1 VTANKHKVIEQY
13 FERYAETEVRQLL
26 APLIEFHAE
35 PNTLSQSCA
44 YDALCVIPVY
54 DEAVSSLDDFCR
66 YECAKRIALVLVF
79 NCPLDSGV
87 VDSSPVEND
96 SAAEQ
101 RTCAALN
108 TLLSRYS
115 FKTLSDGFFVAM
127 ANTHAAI
134 SRPDIYV
141 IDRTQDERRLP
152 EKQGVGLARK
162 LGLDFALA
170 LSLVSLK
177 QCHTIP
183 TWLHSCDADVVLPA
197 GYFDIPA
204 PRSEQAVSLYP
215 YRHNAKSGYET
226 AMALYDL
233 TLAYYVDRLSYA
245 GSPYSFHTIGS
256 TIAVTPKAYAQV
268 RGMPKRSGGEDFYF
282 LNKLAKVG
290 CVDSLHAPILDI
302 EGRPSARVP
311 FGTGPALSRIQQMED
326 PLKDY
331 SCYHPLIFERLK
343 AVLAVAQSCSA
354 SQVSMDTF
362 MHELSTGLEAKEF
375 NEVQSVLQNLNIA
388 RFFNHLKKQT
398 HSATFWVLFS
408 TWFDAF
414 VTLKFIHG
422 LRDLAYPNVA
432 TEALQSY
439 HSLLSNPL
447 NDRIKTLVSGA

>member
-1 VTANKHKVIEQY
+1 MSANKHKVIEQY
-13 FERYAETEVRQLL
+13 FERYAEAAVRQLL
-26 APLIEFHAE
+26 AQLIEFHAE

-54 DEAVSSLDDFCR
+54 DEAVSSLEAFCR
-66 YECAKRIALVLVF
+66 YECSKRIALVLVF
-79 NCPLDSGV
+79 NCPIDG
-87 VDSSPVEND
+87 DPI
-96 SAAEQ
+96 AEQ
-101 RTCAALN
+101 RTFSALN
-108 TLLSRYS
+108 TFLSSYS
-115 FKTLSDGFFVAM
+115 FKTLSDGVFVAM

-134 SRPDIYV
+134 SRPDIYA
-141 IDRTQDERRLP
+141 IDRTQGERRLP
-152 EKQGVGLARK
+152 AKQGVGLARK

-177 QCHTIP
+177 QCHALP
-183 TWLHSCDADVVLPA
+183 AWLHSCDADVVLPA

-204 PRSEQAVSLYP
+204 PSPKQAVSVYP
-215 YRHNAKSGYET
+215 YRHNAELGYET

-245 GSPYSFHTIGS
+245 GSPYNFHTIGS

-282 LNKLAKVG
+282 LNKLAKMG
-290 CVDSLHAPILDI
+290 CVDILDVPILDI

-311 FGTGPALSRIQQMED
+311 FGTGPALSRIKKMQD
-326 PLKDY
+326 PLKNY

-343 AVLAVAQSCSA
+343 AVLAVAQRCSGLSSDA
-354 SQVSMDTF
+354 SRSNSQVSMDTF
-362 MHELSTGLEAKEF
+362 VHELSTTMDAKEF
-375 NEVQSVLQNLNIA
+375 NEVQAVLQSLSIE
-388 RFFNHLKKQT
+388 RFFKHLKKQA

-422 LRDLAYPNVA
+422 LRDLAYPNV
-432 TEALQSY
+432 TIEALQSY

-447 NDRIKTLVSGA
+447 NDRIKALVSGA